1 MTTFLFV
8 LFTIS
13 FFISAPFYT
22 ANIPQVAR
30 FVNNNLFEFS
40 DFIRLKRLKRAIYCL
55 FIDGKDYVL
64 HEGESIVMPAGHP
77 RRFRRR
83 TIQNASRRRFLK
95 NKRFIKKALVFASA
109 FFDLVFAV
117 CQAYS
122 QSSISVTVNGG
133 SMCVEM

>member
-8 LFTIS
+8 LFTIP

-30 FVNNNLFEFS
+30 FVNNNLLGLKAAKTCNPLP
-40 DFIRLKRLKRAIYCL
+40 IYRRQRLRSSRRRINR
-55 FIDGKDYVL
+55 
-64 HEGESIVMPAGHP
+64 HAGRSPP